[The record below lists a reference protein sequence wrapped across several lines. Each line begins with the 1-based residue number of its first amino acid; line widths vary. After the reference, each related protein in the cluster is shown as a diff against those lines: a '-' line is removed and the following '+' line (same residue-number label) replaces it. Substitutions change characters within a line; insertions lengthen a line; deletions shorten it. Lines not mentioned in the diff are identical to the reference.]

1 MTSEDEEMNQAL
13 ALSLE
18 GRPNSDISF
27 SEPKAFGPATRLH
40 YETDKWAMTLPGTQ
54 AEEIHLDP
62 EAVDRK
68 RPDGSPAF
76 LKPSPADHSLPALLK
91 ILHVIPMAREALL
104 NRSCL
109 LPDYGCDKTWW
120 DGTAIKRLRIVN
132 VDREDSEIRND
143 DIIYETQRLMAFLD
157 DTKRAY
163 GSINALASNDAISRD
178 NSDKLETFL
187 NLWLTATA
195 EAASNTS
202 VADTFETV
210 GTKITHTEPETIKTV
225 RMPII
230 RPLIDEQ

>member
-1 MTSEDEEMNQAL
+1 MSKAL

-18 GRPNSDISF
+18 SRPNPDLEF

-40 YETDKWAMTLPGTQ
+40 YETDKWAMTLPGSQ
-54 AEEIHLDP
+54 AEEIHLNP

-76 LKPSPADHSLPALLK
+76 LKPSPAGHRLPAVLK
-91 ILHVIPMAREALL
+91 ILHAIPMAREALL

-132 VDREDSEIRND
+132 VDMEDSQTSND

-157 DTKRAY
+157 DSTRAY
-163 GSINALASNDAISRD
+163 GSTDALANNDTISRD
-178 NSDKLETFL
+178 NSDKIDTFL
-187 NLWLTATA
+187 KTWLTATA
-195 EAASNTS
+195 EAVPNTS
-202 VADTFETV
+202 VANTFETV
-210 GTKITHTEPETIKTV
+210 GTRITGHEPEAKSTL
-225 RMPII
+225 RMPVV
-230 RPLIDEQ
+230 RLLIDEQ